1 MDRITN
7 FIFTDG
13 RGLRYGAAERQG
25 ESVADDIV
33 KGDTPMVS
41 VNKVLVVGAG
51 SAGCVAAARLAQFGV
66 TVDVVEI
73 HDDITAL
80 GSGITV
86 QGNALRVMREIG
98 ALEAAEKNGYP
109 FFSTGIR
116 IPDGTLVA
124 ELDDI
129 QTGGPDLPATMGM
142 ERADLARVLVETA
155 QAAGVGFHFGA
166 TVSSLTDVGDGVEV
180 LFHNGETD
188 RFDLVIGADGVNSAI
203 RPMIGIEETPEPT
216 GMGIFRV
223 FTGRPESVTRTDL
236 CFAGPA
242 YIAGFCPTAP
252 DSLYAYLVE
261 PAQDRTGMSA
271 EERLEHMRNLS
282 EAYHGPWDDI
292 RELMTDPESVNYTWF
307 EKMVLDPPWW
317 RGRTVLIGDAAHT
330 CPPTVAQGA
339 AQAMEDG
346 LVLAD
351 SLLAIDDVDAALE
364 SFMERRFNRAKTVVD
379 ASVQIG
385 QWMIDDDPDANIP
398 GLMMQTLGS
407 LVPPP

>member
-1 MDRITN
+1 MYRITI

-13 RGLRYGAAERQG
+13 LLVATVRSTEFFAVTKGGA
-25 ESVADDIV
+25 
-33 KGDTPMVS
+33 MVS
-41 VNKVLVVGAG
+41 VEKVLVVGAG
-51 SAGCVAAARLAQFGV
+51 SAGCVTAARLGHFGV
-66 TVDVVEI
+66 SVDVVEI
-73 HDDITAL
+73 HENITTL
-80 GSGITV
+80 GSGITI

-98 ALEAAEKNGYP
+98 AWERAAESGYP
-109 FFSTGIR
+109 FYSTGIR

-142 ERADLARVLVETA
+142 ERGNLAEVLIEAAEKAGANIRFGMTVTA
-155 QAAGVGFHFGA
+155 F
-166 TVSSLTDVGDGVEV
+166 DDDGDGIDVT
-180 LFHNGETD
+180 FSDGSIS
-188 RFDLVIGADGVNSAI
+188 RYDLVVGADGVSSDV
-203 RPMIGIEETPEPT
+203 RSMIGIETTPEPT

-223 FTGRPESVTRTDL
+223 FTTRPDSVTRTDL
-236 CFAGPA
+236 CFAGPC
-242 YIAGFCPTAP
+242 YIAGFCPTAE

-261 PAQDRTGMSA
+261 PNQDRTDMSP
-271 EERLEHMRNLS
+271 EERLAHMRQLS

-292 RELMTDPESVNYTWF
+292 RERMTDPDTVHYTWF
-307 EKMVLDPPWW
+307 EKMLLDPPWW
-317 RGRTVLIGDAAHT
+317 RGRVVLIGDAAHT

-351 SLLAIDDVDAALE
+351 SLLGTDDLDAALNG
-364 SFMERRFNRAKTVVD
+364 FMDRRYNRAKTVVE
-379 ASVQIG
+379 ASVQVG

-398 GLMMQTLGS
+398 GLMVQTLGS

>member
-1 MDRITN
+1 
-7 FIFTDG
+7 
-13 RGLRYGAAERQG
+13 
-25 ESVADDIV
+25 
-33 KGDTPMVS
+33 MVS
-41 VNKVLVVGAG
+41 VNSVLIVGAG
-51 SAGCVAAARLAQFGV
+51 TAGCVAATRLAQFGIS
-66 TVDVVEI
+66 VDVVEI
-73 HDDITAL
+73 HEDITAL

-86 QGNALRVMREIG
+86 QGNALRVLREIG
-98 ALEAAEKNGYP
+98 AYEKAEKNGYP

-116 IPDGTLVA
+116 LPDGTLLV

-155 QAAGVGFHFGA
+155 QEAGAKFHFGS
-166 TVSSLTDVGDGVEV
+166 TVETLSDDGDGVDIT
-180 LFHNGETD
+180 FRNGETG

-203 RPMIGIEETPEPT
+203 RPMIGIEQTPEPT

-223 FTGRPESVTRTDL
+223 FTSRPESVVRTDL
-236 CFAGPA
+236 CFTGPA

-261 PAQDRTGMSA
+261 PAQDRTDMSP
-271 EERLEHMRNLS
+271 EERLEYMRTLS
-282 EAYHGPWDDI
+282 EAYSGPWDDI
-292 RELMTDPESVNYTWF
+292 RERMDDPSKVNYTWF
-307 EKMVLDPPWW
+307 EHMILDAPWW

-351 SLLAIDDVDAALE
+351 SLLALDDLDAALQ
-364 SFMERRFNRAKTVVD
+364 SFMDRRYERAKTVVE

-385 QWMIDDDPDANIP
+385 QWMIEGDEEFKAP

>member
-1 MDRITN
+1 
-7 FIFTDG
+7 
-13 RGLRYGAAERQG
+13 
-25 ESVADDIV
+25 
-33 KGDTPMVS
+33 MVS
-41 VNKVLVVGAG
+41 VNTVLVVGAG
-51 SAGCVAAARLAQFGV
+51 SAGCVAATKLAQSGIS
-66 TVDVVEI
+66 VDVVEI
-73 HDDITAL
+73 HDDVTTR

-86 QGNALRVMREIG
+86 QGNALRVLREIG
-98 ALEAAEKNGYP
+98 ALEEAEKNGFP

-142 ERADLARVLVETA
+142 ERPDLARVLVEAA
-155 QAAGVGFHFGA
+155 QAAGATINFGS
-166 TVSSLTDVGDGVEV
+166 TVESLDDDGDGVDV
-180 LFHNGETD
+180 VFSNGSTG
-188 RFDLVIGADGVNSAI
+188 RYDLVIGADGVNSAI
-203 RPMIGIEETPEPT
+203 RPMIGIDTEPEPT
-216 GMGIFRV
+216 GMAVFRV
-223 FTGRPESVTRTDL
+223 FTTRPESVTRTDL

-261 PAQDRTGMSA
+261 PAEDRTGMSP
-271 EERLEHMRNLS
+271 EERLAHMKNLAQ
-282 EAYHGPWDDI
+282 AYHGPWDDI
-292 RELMTDPESVNYTWF
+292 RELMTDPASVNYTWF
-307 EKMVLDPPWW
+307 EKMILDAPWW

-346 LVLAD
+346 FVLAD
-351 SLLAIDDVDAALE
+351 SLLSFDELDASLE
-364 SFMERRFNRAKTVVD
+364 SFMDRRYDRAKTVVE

-385 QWMIDDDPDANIP
+385 QWMIDDDQDANIP
-398 GLMMQTLGS
+398 GLMMQTLGG